1 MSVKVHTHGSNRER
15 PNQAEKKVVFKG
27 VLDNP
32 FRLHWPS
39 VPINLQNLVLA
50 QILSLLNG
58 VSEYQHTRSQ
68 MNRKRKREQLEEKHT
83 REKTRRV
90 TTNDLENS
98 PIPGAHQGSSSA
110 DMQVDVAP
118 YGPPAILA
126 HLTLGI
132 NQVTKRLEGLVRT
145 RREGIDKNA
154 SSPPA
159 IRIILVCRA
168 DVNPPM
174 LIDHLPHLVAAY
186 NSTKPQ
192 DSILLVPLPQG
203 AEFTL
208 SKVMGIR
215 RVAVMAVS
223 SDAPELSNILSLV
236 TSVPVLTA
244 SWLAAAV
251 SVAEIKST
259 TPIIPTHIKQ
269 LRTTAPKNMKVA
281 KEQRAAGR
289 VAAKQKKKDK
299 SKPVRELA
307 SIMRFYVEL
316 LITVR
321 VV

>member
-15 PNQAEKKVVFKG
+15 PNQAERKVVFKG

-50 QILSLLNG
+50 QILSLLDG
-58 VSEYQHTRSQ
+58 VSEYQHFRSQ
-68 MNRKRKREQLEEKHT
+68 MNRKRKGEPLEEKHT
-83 REKTRRV
+83 RKKTRRV

-98 PIPGAHQGSSSA
+98 PIAGADQGSSSA

-132 NQVTKRLEGLVRT
+132 NQVTKRLEVL
-145 RREGIDKNA
+145 D
-154 SSPPA
+154 
-159 IRIILVCRA
+159 
-168 DVNPPM
+168 NPF
-174 LIDHLPHLVAAY
+174 AAY
-186 NSTKPQ
+186 NSTKPP

-215 RVAVMAVS
+215 RVAVMAVN

-251 SVAEIKST
+251 SVAEIKSA

-269 LRTTAPKNMKVA
+269 LRTTAPKDMKVA

-289 VAAKQKKKDK
+289 VAAKERKKDK
-299 SKPVRELA
+299 SKPVA
-307 SIMRFYVEL
+307 K
-316 LITVR
+316 
-321 VV
+321 

>member
-15 PNQAEKKVVFKG
+15 PNQAERKVVFKG

-50 QILSLLNG
+50 QILSLLDG
-58 VSEYQHTRSQ
+58 VSEYQHFRSQ
-68 MNRKRKREQLEEKHT
+68 MNRKRKREPLEEKHT
-83 REKTRRV
+83 RKKTRRV

-98 PIPGAHQGSSSA
+98 PIAGADQGSSSA

-118 YGPPAILA
+118 DGPPAILA

-132 NQVTKRLEGLVRT
+132 NQVTKRLEVLVRT
-145 RREGIDKNA
+145 RRGGIDKNA
-154 SSPPA
+154 SPPA

-186 NSTKPQ
+186 NSTKPP

-215 RVAVMAVS
+215 RVAVMAVN

-251 SVAEIKST
+251 SVAEIKSA

-269 LRTTAPKNMKVA
+269 LRTTAPKDMKVA

-289 VAAKQKKKDK
+289 VAAKERKKDK
-299 SKPVRELA
+299 SKPVGG
-307 SIMRFYVEL
+307 L
-316 LITVR
+316 LPLCVPMLKY
-321 VV
+321 